1 MEVNLPFL
9 LYFTLHLRA
18 IFQVQ
23 GGGGGGR
30 GGLGASI
37 WRGDL
42 TEGLL
47 RYRFGGLIFRGAYTW
62 KGLISEFPVNISDLI
77 DSNVDLLNGLGLVH
91 EKFDAGELG
100 PTSFGALDSCHSL

>member
-23 GGGGGGR
+23 GGGGGR

>member
-23 GGGGGGR
+23 GGGGE

-47 RYRFGGLIFRGAYTW
+47 RYRFGGLIFGGVYTW
-62 KGLISEFPVNISDLI
+62 KGLISEFPANISDLI